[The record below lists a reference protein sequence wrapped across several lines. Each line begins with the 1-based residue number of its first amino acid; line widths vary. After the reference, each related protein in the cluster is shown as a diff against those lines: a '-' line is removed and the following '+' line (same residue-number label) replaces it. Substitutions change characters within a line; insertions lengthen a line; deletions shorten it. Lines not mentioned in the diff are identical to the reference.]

1 MEVLTLPRNMLS
13 AYQDVRLFGLRY
25 RTIFVAL
32 TIIASLIV
40 SLMILS
46 LPRESI
52 AGQEPI
58 ALDELLR
65 RVHSSWARLFALSG
79 LLGIILTASV
89 LTVFSYFS
97 TTRHLTR
104 IRTTS
109 KAILESLA
117 GGVLTVDTEGG
128 ITIINRAASRMLEL
142 PAQSPYPGLEE
153 MSARHPRLAE
163 VIRLALRENRYVQD
177 DQVAFVNSAGA
188 RLTLRTTVTA
198 QLDEDGRRAGLVV
211 LVKDVSKIVALEREL
226 RKRDR
231 SAAAGT
237 LAAGVAHEIRNP
249 LSAIELNLRLLRDEV
264 AEILPGR
271 PGTEEYF
278 EVLFAETRRLNR
290 ITSNFLQLSRPED
303 MVRTAM
309 PVHDPLQRVLRLIES
324 EAKAK
329 GISFTLDLA
338 ADSAEVLGD
347 ETKLEQVCLNLL
359 INSMQA
365 MPDGGAIHVSSGL
378 PAGENGHFV
387 DIVIADQGVGI
398 PQENIARL
406 FDPYFTTRPD
416 GNGLGLA
423 IADRIVSNHG
433 GKILVDSTP
442 GAGTVMTVRLPV
454 AGDSAVPLG

>member
-1 MEVLTLPRNMLS
+1 MLRDN
-13 AYQDVRLFGLRY
+13 QDVRLFGLRY
-25 RTIFVAL
+25 RTIFVVL
-32 TIIASLIV
+32 TIVASLIV

-46 LPRESI
+46 QPSASI
-52 AGQEPI
+52 TGKEPL
-58 ALDELLR
+58 ALDELLSR
-65 RVHSSWARLFALSG
+65 IQSSWVRLFALSA

-109 KAILESLA
+109 KAILESLV
-117 GGVLTVDTEGG
+117 GGVLTVDTEGRV
-128 ITIINRAASRMLEL
+128 TIINRAASRILEL
-142 PAQSPYPGLEE
+142 PSQPPYPGLDD
-153 MSARHPRLAE
+153 MCSRHPRLAE
-163 VIRLALRENRYVQD
+163 IIRLALRENRYVQD
-177 DQVAFVNSAGA
+177 DDVAFVNSAGN
-188 RLTLRTTVTA
+188 RLILRATVSA
-198 QLDEDGRRAGLVV
+198 QLDEDERRVGLVV

-264 AEILPGR
+264 VDILPGR

-278 EVLFAETRRLNR
+278 EVLFAETQRLNR
-290 ITSNFLQLSRPED
+290 ITSNFLQLSRPEELIK
-303 MVRTAM
+303 ASM
-309 PVHDPLQRVLRLIES
+309 PVDAPIQHVLRLIES
-324 EAKAK
+324 EANAK
-329 GISFTLDLA
+329 GISFSLDLQ
-338 ADSAEVLGD
+338 ADSTEILGD
-347 ETKLEQVCLNLL
+347 ATKLEQVCLNLL

-365 MPDGGAIHVSSGL
+365 MPEGGVIHVSSRL
-378 PAGENGHFV
+378 PAGEGGRLV

-398 PQENIARL
+398 PQENIPRL

-423 IADRIVSNHG
+423 IADRIVANHG
-433 GKILVDSTP
+433 GRILVDSTP

-454 AGDSAVPLG
+454 AGDSTVPLG

>member
-1 MEVLTLPRNMLS
+1 MLS
-13 AYQDVRLFGLRY
+13 DYQDVRLFGLRY
-25 RTIFVAL
+25 RTIFVSL
-32 TIIASLIV
+32 TIVASLIV

-46 LPRESI
+46 LPSASI
-52 AGQEPI
+52 IGQEPI
-58 ALDELLR
+58 ALDELLH
-65 RVHSSWARLFALSG
+65 RVNTSWARLLALSA

-117 GGVLTVDTEGG
+117 GGVLTVDTEGK
-128 ITIINRAASRMLEL
+128 ITIINRAASRILEL
-142 PAQSPYPGLEE
+142 PAQSPYPGMDEL
-153 MSARHPRLAE
+153 SARHPRLAE
-163 VIRLALRENRYVQD
+163 VMRLALRENRYVQD
-177 DQVAFVNSAGA
+177 DEVAFVNSAGT
-188 RLTLRTTVTA
+188 RLTLRTTVAA
-198 QLDEDGRRAGLVV
+198 QFDEDGRRSGLVV

-264 AEILPGR
+264 AEMLPDR

-278 EVLFAETRRLNR
+278 EVLFAETQRLNR
-290 ITSNFLQLSRPED
+290 ITSSFLQLSRPEELIKTTIS
-303 MVRTAM
+303 VR
-309 PVHDPLQRVLRLIES
+309 DPIQRVLRLIES
-324 EAKAK
+324 EANAK
-329 GISFTLDLA
+329 GISFSVDLE

-365 MPDGGAIHVSSGL
+365 MPDGGVIRISSRF
-378 PAGENGHFV
+378 PIGENGHVV

-398 PQENIARL
+398 PQEDIPRL

-433 GKILVDSTP
+433 GRILVESAP

-454 AGDSAVPLG
+454 AGDSALPLGRQ